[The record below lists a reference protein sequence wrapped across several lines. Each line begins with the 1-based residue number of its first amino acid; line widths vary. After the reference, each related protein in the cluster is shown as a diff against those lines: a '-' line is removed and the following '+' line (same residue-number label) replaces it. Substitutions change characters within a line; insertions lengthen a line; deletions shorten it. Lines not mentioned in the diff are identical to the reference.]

1 MIRWVDNSGTKA
13 TFSRTVL
20 FFLFFKWILFIQ
32 VVSLKQIPT
41 STFHFTTI
49 ALSIMKYIVYI
60 KEYILFLKNNK
71 RVTGHS
77 LSSWRSRQGPE

>member
-1 MIRWVDNSGTKA
+1 MGQRPLSAELSSFFFFSSG
-13 TFSRTVL
+13 FY
-20 FFLFFKWILFIQ
+20 LFIQ

-49 ALSIMKYIVYI
+49 AFSIMKYIVYI

-71 RVTGHS
+71 RVTRHS
-77 LSSWRSRQGPE
+77 LSC